1 MDLWQLITYE
11 TVIEMQVMVIA
22 ADQNE
27 KEIVTL
33 VLRKAGLAVASSSD
47 HQRALKNWTEHPA
60 DLLLVASL
68 EDQAPIKIV
77 EEVRAITQIP
87 LLMIVDPISEKTL
100 CDLLQKGA
108 DIVLDRP
115 VSPQVLI
122 ALTHALMRRSA
133 AVPGFVLPTLALNE
147 ITLDPSTRAVTVLG
161 KETSRLTQLEFR
173 LLYTLMTNRGQ
184 VVPLDVLVERVWGYT
199 GGGNRD
205 LVRGLV
211 SRLRRKIEPDPEHAR
226 FLEAIP
232 GIGYRFIADDV

>member
-1 MDLWQLITYE
+1 
-11 TVIEMQVMVIA
+11 MQVMVIA

-27 KEIVTL
+27 KEIVTF

-47 HQRALKNWTEHPA
+47 HQRVLKNWTEHPA
-60 DLLLVASL
+60 DLMLIASL
-68 EDQAPIKIV
+68 DVQTPIKIV
-77 EEVRAITQIP
+77 EEVRAVTQIP
-87 LLMIVDPISEKTL
+87 LLMIVDQITEKNL

-115 VSPQVLI
+115 VSPQVLTAQI
-122 ALTHALMRRSA
+122 QTLLRRAA

-147 ITLDPSTRAVTVLG
+147 ITLDPSTRTVTVSG
-161 KETSRLTQLEFR
+161 KETRRLTQLEFR

-205 LVRGLV
+205 LVRGLI
-211 SRLRRKIEPDPEHAR
+211 SRLRRKIEPDPEQTR
-226 FLEAIP
+226 FLETIP
-232 GIGYRFIADDV
+232 GVGYRFIVDDI